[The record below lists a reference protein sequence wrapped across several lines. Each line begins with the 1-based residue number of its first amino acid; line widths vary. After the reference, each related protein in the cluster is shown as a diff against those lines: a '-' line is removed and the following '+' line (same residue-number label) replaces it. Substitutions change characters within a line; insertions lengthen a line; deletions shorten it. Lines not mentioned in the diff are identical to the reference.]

1 MDTANAMENTIQINA
16 IVMVA
21 AEKYDAQGLKL
32 LAREKFKT
40 ACFSKQR
47 DSMALAKAAQ
57 TIYQQIKLPV
67 GDLEN
72 MKAILLWNWQEPK
85 SRCKRFSD
93 LVAQDA
99 HGPELREMWKTNL
112 DFLIDIQ
119 KAMFSNAKSWYVFQR
134 AMFSNAKSWDEFAEL
149 LL

>member
-1 MDTANAMENTIQINA
+1 MA
-16 IVMVA
+16 V
-21 AEKYDAQGLKL
+21 AEKYDAQGLKK
-32 LAREKFKT
+32 LAREKYKT
-40 ACFSKQR
+40 ACSSECY

-85 SRCKRFSD
+85 GRRRRFSD

-112 DFLIDIQ
+112 DFLIDVQ
-119 KAMFSNAKSWYVFQR
+119 KAMFSEPKHRHGLQK
-134 AMFSNAKSWDEFAEL
+134 AMFRNAKSWDEPAEL
-149 LL
+149 LLEY

>member
-1 MDTANAMENTIQINA
+1 M
-16 IVMVA
+16 
-21 AEKYDAQGLKL
+21 QGLKL
-32 LAREKFKT
+32 LAREKYKT
-40 ACFSKQR
+40 ACSSKR
-47 DSMALAKAAQ
+47 HDSMALAKAAQ

-85 SRCKRFSD
+85 GRRRRFSD

-112 DFLIDIQ
+112 DFLIDVQ
-119 KAMFSNAKSWYVFQR
+119 KAMFSEPKHRHGLQK
-134 AMFSNAKSWDEFAEL
+134 AMFRNAKSWDEPAEL
-149 LL
+149 LLEY

>member
-1 MDTANAMENTIQINA
+1 
-16 IVMVA
+16 
-21 AEKYDAQGLKL
+21 
-32 LAREKFKT
+32 
-40 ACFSKQR
+40 
-47 DSMALAKAAQ
+47 MALAKAAQ

-72 MKAILLWNWQEPK
+72 MKAILLWTWQERK
-85 SRCKRFSD
+85 GRRERFFD
-93 LVAQDA
+93 LVAQHA
-99 HGPELREMWKTNL
+99 HGRELREMWETNL

-119 KAMFSNAKSWYVFQR
+119 KAMFSDSQYWDGFLR